1 MHGTFDRSRKSN
13 NRIDRGSGIEFLA
26 LPALL
31 VIAVIGLAMIHPA
44 MPSWISEAVQAEF
57 VDPDLVRDITP
68 TQVARPGMLTIE
80 ARPVYSDARL
90 APRSMVNSTSISPR
104 E

>member
-1 MHGTFDRSRKSN
+1 MEAPMHGTFDKSRKSY
-13 NRIDRGSGIEFLA
+13 NRIDRGSGIEFMA

-57 VDPDLVRDITP
+57 VNPDLVRDITP
-68 TQVARPGMLTIE
+68 TQLAQPGQ
-80 ARPVYSDARL
+80 L
-90 APRSMVNSTSISPR
+90 AQPDMATRAVKAY
-104 E
+104 

>member
-1 MHGTFDRSRKSN
+1 MEAPMHGTFDRSRKSY
-13 NRIDRGSGIEFLA
+13 NRIDRGSGMEFLA

-44 MPSWISEAVQAEF
+44 TPSWISEAVQAEF

-68 TQVARPGMLTIE
+68 TQLAQPGMVTRTVK
-80 ARPVYSDARL
+80 AD
-90 APRSMVNSTSISPR
+90 
-104 E
+104 